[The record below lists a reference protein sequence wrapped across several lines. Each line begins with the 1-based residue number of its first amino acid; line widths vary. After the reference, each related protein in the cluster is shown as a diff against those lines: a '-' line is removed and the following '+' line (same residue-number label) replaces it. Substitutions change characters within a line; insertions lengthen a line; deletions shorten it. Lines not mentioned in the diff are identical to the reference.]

1 MRGMYMHRDYGNTIR
16 PLRETVFGKKKKM
29 YVFNDCTRIAVMYI
43 IIYAVENPREE
54 DRLLHRLND
63 L

>member
-1 MRGMYMHRDYGNTIR
+1 MCEKYMHRDYGNTIR
-16 PLRETVFGKKKKM
+16 PLRETVFGKKKKCM
-29 YVFNDCTRIAVMYI
+29 FLTIILVSLCIR